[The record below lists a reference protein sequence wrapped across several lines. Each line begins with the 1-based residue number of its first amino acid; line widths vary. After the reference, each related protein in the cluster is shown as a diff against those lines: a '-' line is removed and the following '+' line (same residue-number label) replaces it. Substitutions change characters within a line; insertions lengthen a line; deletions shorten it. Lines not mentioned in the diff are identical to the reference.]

1 MVEYEMEYYIF
12 SFCPG
17 SNIYVYMYL
26 SDPKTRSGV
35 LRSRFGVL
43 RSRTSFLNNSF
54 FHVLSYV
61 LLLRPGCVLN
71 VFLTTCLVRF
81 AAFWF
86 AF

>member
-1 MVEYEMEYYIF
+1 MRGIDCIYIY
-12 SFCPG
+12 
-17 SNIYVYMYL
+17 I
-26 SDPKTRSGV
+26 SDPKT
-35 LRSRFGVL
+35 RFGVL
-43 RSRTSFLNNSF
+43 RSHFGVLRSRASFFNNSF
-54 FHVLSYV
+54 VHVLSYV